1 MIPVV
6 DAVRR
11 WLLPA
16 LLALLLCAPW
26 LPGLWRGAE
35 RHALEIVVESSL
47 PGVAELRS
55 DVGHGFSEQRSSRG
69 VVQGTSGSET
79 LRLAIPDG
87 AVRALRLRLLD
98 RPGGVRLVE
107 ARLIRPDGAVLL
119 PVPPGAWQPVSSVA
133 SLRVDRNAVQIEPTD
148 SATEVA
154 LGAAFRTPLALSTGW
169 LARVGRVLL
178 LVLPVWLLLVA
189 LVAWLERV
197 DRRTKVCG
205 SVAAWSARHPRLA
218 LAGVALIA
226 TLASAYPVVFL
237 GGSFVSAGSG
247 AKLLYDRFPT
257 VPQSTAALG
266 AEVRGADSGALLWQ
280 HLPGAEVQRAAL
292 AEGELP
298 FWNRYNA
305 AGVDLLAQGQSMF
318 GDPLHLLVLA
328 AGGEP
333 WAWDLRFLAARFL
346 FIWGMGLLAWRASR
360 SLGAAAWVGA
370 ASGFVGFYV
379 YRVIH
384 PATFTVGYAPW
395 VLLGWWWAV
404 DAVERRGRDRVAAAA
419 VLVTASLCLVLSG
432 TVKEAVVLSIVL
444 HAAGLAVSVAECPP
458 GRRRALTWPLLA
470 VFSAA
475 LLAAPW
481 WLPFLDALRRSATAY
496 DVPTVFQIPPGLLL
510 GFFDEIFYRPLQP
523 GAQVTN
529 PSANAVVLVGL
540 LGLVATWR
548 ALRPGRGAV
557 VLAWSL
563 VPVAAFTFGWVPPGW
578 IARVPFLGGVSHW
591 DNCGSLALLV
601 LTGPLAACGW
611 AGLGARLRGASA
623 SADLRGVALGW
634 AALLAVWLGTLQAV
648 PKVLPG
654 VPSGARPLLADPSV
668 PAWVWVS
675 AVLLP
680 AAALGGLALWR
691 AAVRGRVA
699 TTTAVLGLGAC
710 AAVLLWR
717 HGVHAPGVALPE
729 YVVTAAP
736 REPLAQ
742 PSAALVALRRDA
754 AGEPSRVVGVQGV
767 LTPGWNARLGLE
779 GLSGPDALMNRR
791 YRELTEALG
800 LPRFLDWRIIT
811 EAETFP
817 RLRPA
822 WAMLGV
828 RYLLDDG
835 SGRAALAPLLPTVVR
850 ADLDVYRDAT
860 AWPRAFFVDA
870 VVPHDG
876 VKALAARVLA
886 SVGGPFAGVD
896 EAELRRPEWRDLALP
911 RTQAPAPARPA
922 RRVVLSSNATRVQI
936 EAPAAGLAVLHEA
949 WLDGDLEVTR
959 NGAPAPV
966 LRVNHAFAGV
976 VLPTAGLWELE
987 FRHRPRAWTLSLRL
1001 AAAGILLLSGTL
1013 LWMSLRRAGSAAK
1026 AAD

>member
-1 MIPVV
+1 
-6 DAVRR
+6 
-11 WLLPA
+11 
-16 LLALLLCAPW
+16 
-26 LPGLWRGAE
+26 LW
-35 RHALEIVVESSL
+35 
-47 PGVAELRS
+47 
-55 DVGHGFSEQRSSRG
+55 
-69 VVQGTSGSET
+69 
-79 LRLAIPDG
+79 
-87 AVRALRLRLLD
+87 
-98 RPGGVRLVE
+98 
-107 ARLIRPDGAVLL
+107 
-119 PVPPGAWQPVSSVA
+119 
-133 SLRVDRNAVQIEPTD
+133 
-148 SATEVA
+148 
-154 LGAAFRTPLALSTGW
+154 
-169 LARVGRVLL
+169 
-178 LVLPVWLLLVA
+178 
-189 LVAWLERV
+189 
-197 DRRTKVCG
+197 
-205 SVAAWSARHPRLA
+205 
-218 LAGVALIA
+218 
-226 TLASAYPVVFL
+226 
-237 GGSFVSAGSG
+237 
-247 AKLLYDRFPT
+247 
-257 VPQSTAALG
+257 
-266 AEVRGADSGALLWQ
+266 
-280 HLPGAEVQRAAL
+280 
-292 AEGELP
+292 
-298 FWNRYNA
+298 
-305 AGVDLLAQGQSMF
+305 
-318 GDPLHLLVLA
+318 
-328 AGGEP
+328 
-333 WAWDLRFLAARFL
+333 
-346 FIWGMGLLAWRASR
+346 
-360 SLGAAAWVGA
+360 
-370 ASGFVGFYV
+370 
-379 YRVIH
+379 
-384 PATFTVGYAPW
+384 
-395 VLLGWWWAV
+395 
-404 DAVERRGRDRVAAAA
+404 
-419 VLVTASLCLVLSG
+419 
-432 TVKEAVVLSIVL
+432 
-444 HAAGLAVSVAECPP
+444 
-458 GRRRALTWPLLA
+458 
-470 VFSAA
+470 
-475 LLAAPW
+475 
-481 WLPFLDALRRSATAY
+481 
-496 DVPTVFQIPPGLLL
+496 
-510 GFFDEIFYRPLQP
+510 
-523 GAQVTN
+523 
-529 PSANAVVLVGL
+529 
-540 LGLVATWR
+540 
-548 ALRPGRGAV
+548 
-557 VLAWSL
+557 
-563 VPVAAFTFGWVPPGW
+563 
-578 IARVPFLGGVSHW
+578 
-591 DNCGSLALLV
+591 
-601 LTGPLAACGW
+601 
-611 AGLGARLRGASA
+611 
-623 SADLRGVALGW
+623 
-634 AALLAVWLGTLQAV
+634 AVWLGTLQAV

-654 VPSGARPLLADPSV
+654 VPSGARPLLADPAV

-835 SGRAALAPLLPTVVR
+835 SGRAALAPLLPTVAR
-850 ADLDVYRDAT
+850 ADLDVYRDDR
-860 AWPRAFFVDA
+860 AWPRAFFVDS

-922 RRVVLSSNATRVQI
+922 RRVDLRPNATRVQI
-936 EAPAAGLAVLHEA
+936 DAPAAGLAVLHEA

-1001 AAAGILLLSGTL
+1001 AAAGIVLLSGTL
-1013 LWMSLRRAGSAAK
+1013 LWIGRRQPGSAAK

>member
-1 MIPVV
+1 M
-6 DAVRR
+6 
-11 WLLPA
+11 
-16 LLALLLCAPW
+16 
-26 LPGLWRGAE
+26 
-35 RHALEIVVESSL
+35 
-47 PGVAELRS
+47 
-55 DVGHGFSEQRSSRG
+55 
-69 VVQGTSGSET
+69 
-79 LRLAIPDG
+79 
-87 AVRALRLRLLD
+87 
-98 RPGGVRLVE
+98 
-107 ARLIRPDGAVLL
+107 
-119 PVPPGAWQPVSSVA
+119 
-133 SLRVDRNAVQIEPTD
+133 
-148 SATEVA
+148 
-154 LGAAFRTPLALSTGW
+154 
-169 LARVGRVLL
+169 
-178 LVLPVWLLLVA
+178 
-189 LVAWLERV
+189 
-197 DRRTKVCG
+197 
-205 SVAAWSARHPRLA
+205 
-218 LAGVALIA
+218 
-226 TLASAYPVVFL
+226 
-237 GGSFVSAGSG
+237 
-247 AKLLYDRFPT
+247 
-257 VPQSTAALG
+257 
-266 AEVRGADSGALLWQ
+266 
-280 HLPGAEVQRAAL
+280 

-444 HAAGLAVSVAECPP
+444 HAAGLAVFVAECPP
-458 GRRRALTWPLLA
+458 GRRRTLTWPLLA
-470 VFSAA
+470 VLSAA

-634 AALLAVWLGTLQAV
+634 AALWAVWLGTLQAV

-654 VPSGARPLLADPSV
+654 VPSGARPLLADPAV

-742 PSAALVALRRDA
+742 PSAALVALQRDA
-754 AGEPSRVVGVQGV
+754 AGEPTRVVGVQGV

-835 SGRAALAPLLPTVVR
+835 SGRAALAPLLPTVAR
-850 ADLDVYRDAT
+850 ADLDVYRDDR

-896 EAELRRPEWRDLALP
+896 EAELRRPEWRDLALT

-922 RRVVLSSNATRVQI
+922 RRVDLRPNATRVWI
-936 EAPAAGLAVLHEA
+936 DAPSAGLAVLHEA
-949 WLDGDLEVTR
+949 ALDGDLLVVR
-959 NGAPAPV
+959 NGEPATV
-966 LRVNHAFAGV
+966 LRVNHAFAAV
-976 VLPTAGLWELE
+976 AIPAAGEWELE
-987 FRHRPRAWTLSLRL
+987 FRHRPRTWSLALRL
-1001 AAAGILLLSGTL
+1001 AALGALLGTVTL
-1013 LWMSLRRAGSAAK
+1013 VAWGLRRSPAAER
-1026 AAD
+1026 

>member
-1 MIPVV
+1 
-6 DAVRR
+6 
-11 WLLPA
+11 
-16 LLALLLCAPW
+16 
-26 LPGLWRGAE
+26 
-35 RHALEIVVESSL
+35 
-47 PGVAELRS
+47 
-55 DVGHGFSEQRSSRG
+55 
-69 VVQGTSGSET
+69 
-79 LRLAIPDG
+79 
-87 AVRALRLRLLD
+87 
-98 RPGGVRLVE
+98 
-107 ARLIRPDGAVLL
+107 
-119 PVPPGAWQPVSSVA
+119 
-133 SLRVDRNAVQIEPTD
+133 
-148 SATEVA
+148 
-154 LGAAFRTPLALSTGW
+154 
-169 LARVGRVLL
+169 
-178 LVLPVWLLLVA
+178 
-189 LVAWLERV
+189 
-197 DRRTKVCG
+197 
-205 SVAAWSARHPRLA
+205 
-218 LAGVALIA
+218 
-226 TLASAYPVVFL
+226 
-237 GGSFVSAGSG
+237 
-247 AKLLYDRFPT
+247 
-257 VPQSTAALG
+257 
-266 AEVRGADSGALLWQ
+266 
-280 HLPGAEVQRAAL
+280 
-292 AEGELP
+292 
-298 FWNRYNA
+298 
-305 AGVDLLAQGQSMF
+305 
-318 GDPLHLLVLA
+318 
-328 AGGEP
+328 
-333 WAWDLRFLAARFL
+333 
-346 FIWGMGLLAWRASR
+346 MGLLAWRASR

-634 AALLAVWLGTLQAV
+634 AALGAVWLGTLQAV

-654 VPSGARPLLADPSV
+654 VPSGARPLLADPAV

-675 AVLLP
+675 AMLLP

-767 LTPGWNARLGLE
+767 LTPGWNGRLGLE

-835 SGRAALAPLLPTVVR
+835 SGRAALAPLLPMVAR

-860 AWPRAFFVDA
+860 AWPRAFFVDS

-876 VKALAARVLA
+876 VKALAARVLS

-896 EAELRRPEWRDLALP
+896 AAELRRPEWRDLALP
-911 RTQAPAPARPA
+911 RTEAPAPARPA
-922 RRVVLSSNATRVQI
+922 RRVDLRPNATRVQI
-936 EAPAAGLAVLHEA
+936 DAPAAGLAVLHEA

-1013 LWMSLRRAGSAAK
+1013 LWMSLRQPGSAAK

>member
-1 MIPVV
+1 M
-6 DAVRR
+6 
-11 WLLPA
+11 
-16 LLALLLCAPW
+16 
-26 LPGLWRGAE
+26 
-35 RHALEIVVESSL
+35 
-47 PGVAELRS
+47 
-55 DVGHGFSEQRSSRG
+55 
-69 VVQGTSGSET
+69 
-79 LRLAIPDG
+79 
-87 AVRALRLRLLD
+87 
-98 RPGGVRLVE
+98 
-107 ARLIRPDGAVLL
+107 
-119 PVPPGAWQPVSSVA
+119 
-133 SLRVDRNAVQIEPTD
+133 
-148 SATEVA
+148 
-154 LGAAFRTPLALSTGW
+154 
-169 LARVGRVLL
+169 LL
-178 LVLPVWLLLVA
+178 LVLPVWLLLLA
-189 LVAWLERV
+189 LVAWLERA
-197 DRRTKVCG
+197 DLRTKVCG

-226 TLASAYPVVFL
+226 TIASAYPVVFL

-280 HLPGAEVQRAAL
+280 HLPGTEVQRAAL

-404 DAVERRGRDRVAAAA
+404 DAVQRRGRDRVAAAA

-444 HAAGLAVSVAECPP
+444 HAAGLAVFVAECPP

-634 AALLAVWLGTLQAV
+634 AALWAVWLGTLQAV

-654 VPSGARPLLADPSV
+654 VPSGARPLLADPAI

-699 TTTAVLGLGAC
+699 MTTAVLGLGAC

-717 HGVHAPGVALPE
+717 HGVHAPGVALPD

-828 RYLLDDG
+828 RYVLDDG
-835 SGRAALAPLLPTVVR
+835 SGRAALASLLPTVAR

-860 AWPRAFFVDA
+860 AWPRAFFVAA
-870 VVPHDG
+870 VIPHDDA
-876 VKALAARVLA
+876 KALAARVLA
-886 SVGGPFAGVD
+886 GDGRAFAGVAVED
-896 EAELRRPEWRDLALP
+896 LRRPEWQAVP
-911 RTQAPAPARPA
+911 QTQNPAPGIPA
-922 RRVVLSSNATRVQI
+922 RRVVLLPNATRIQI
-936 EAPAAGLAVLHEA
+936 DAPSAGLAVLHEA

-959 NGAPAPV
+959 NGAPAPA

-1001 AAAGILLLSGTL
+1001 AAAGIVLLSGTL
-1013 LWMSLRRAGSAAK
+1013 LWIGLRRGGGAAK
-1026 AAD
+1026 TAR

>member
-1 MIPVV
+1 
-6 DAVRR
+6 
-11 WLLPA
+11 
-16 LLALLLCAPW
+16 
-26 LPGLWRGAE
+26 
-35 RHALEIVVESSL
+35 
-47 PGVAELRS
+47 
-55 DVGHGFSEQRSSRG
+55 
-69 VVQGTSGSET
+69 
-79 LRLAIPDG
+79 
-87 AVRALRLRLLD
+87 
-98 RPGGVRLVE
+98 
-107 ARLIRPDGAVLL
+107 
-119 PVPPGAWQPVSSVA
+119 
-133 SLRVDRNAVQIEPTD
+133 
-148 SATEVA
+148 
-154 LGAAFRTPLALSTGW
+154 
-169 LARVGRVLL
+169 
-178 LVLPVWLLLVA
+178 
-189 LVAWLERV
+189 
-197 DRRTKVCG
+197 
-205 SVAAWSARHPRLA
+205 
-218 LAGVALIA
+218 
-226 TLASAYPVVFL
+226 
-237 GGSFVSAGSG
+237 
-247 AKLLYDRFPT
+247 
-257 VPQSTAALG
+257 
-266 AEVRGADSGALLWQ
+266 
-280 HLPGAEVQRAAL
+280 
-292 AEGELP
+292 
-298 FWNRYNA
+298 
-305 AGVDLLAQGQSMF
+305 MF

-654 VPSGARPLLADPSV
+654 VPSGARPLLADPAV

-767 LTPGWNARLGLE
+767 LTPGWNGRLGLE

-835 SGRAALAPLLPTVVR
+835 SGRAALAPLLPMVAR

-860 AWPRAFFVDA
+860 AWPRAFFVDS

-876 VKALAARVLA
+876 VKALAARVLS

-896 EAELRRPEWRDLALP
+896 AAELRRPEWRDLALP
-911 RTQAPAPARPA
+911 RTEAPAPARPA
-922 RRVVLSSNATRVQI
+922 RRVDLRPNATRVQI
-936 EAPAAGLAVLHEA
+936 DAPAAGLAVLHEA

>member
-6 DAVRR
+6 EAVRR

-69 VVQGTSGSET
+69 VVQGTSGPET

-87 AVRALRLRLLD
+87 LVRALRLRLLD

-107 ARLIRPDGAVLL
+107 ARLIRPDGVVLL
-119 PVPPGAWQPVSSVA
+119 PVPPSAWQAVSGVA
-133 SLRVDRNAVQIEPTD
+133 SLRVDRNAVQSEPTD
-148 SATEVA
+148 LATEVA
-154 LGAAFRTPLALSTGW
+154 LGAAFRTPLTLSTGW

-178 LVLPVWLLLVA
+178 LVLPVWLLLLA
-189 LVAWLERV
+189 LVAWLERA
-197 DRRTKVCG
+197 DLRTKVCG

-226 TLASAYPVVFL
+226 TIVSAYPVVFL

-280 HLPGAEVQRAAL
+280 HLPGTEVQRAAL

-419 VLVTASLCLVLSG
+419 VLVAASLCLVLSG

-444 HAAGLAVSVAECPP
+444 HAAGLAVFVAECPP
-458 GRRRALTWPLLA
+458 GRRRTLTWPLLA
-470 VFSAA
+470 VLSAA

-611 AGLGARLRGASA
+611 AGLGARLRGAA
-623 SADLRGVALGW
+623 GSADLRGVALGW
-634 AALLAVWLGTLQAV
+634 AALWAVWLGTLQAV

-654 VPSGARPLLADPSV
+654 VPSGARPLLADPAV

-767 LTPGWNARLGLE
+767 LTPGWNGRLGLE

-811 EAETFP
+811 DAETFP

-822 WAMLGV
+822 WGVLGV

-835 SGRAALAPLLPTVVR
+835 SGRAALAPLLPMVAR

-860 AWPRAFFVDA
+860 AWPRAFFVDS

-959 NGAPAPV
+959 NGAPATV

-976 VLPTAGLWELE
+976 VLPAAGLWELE

-1001 AAAGILLLSGTL
+1001 AAAGIVLLSGTL
-1013 LWMSLRRAGSAAK
+1013 LWIGRRQPRSAAK